1 MRFKISKASDFCYEE
16 YKEINTLEELIEF
29 TKTCHKGQS
38 IILEWH
44 DESER
49 RPWHDESK
57 EYIPEITIYD
67 DYVE

>member
-1 MRFKISKASDFCYEE
+1 MKFKIEKASDWGYED
-16 YKEINTLEELIEF
+16 YKEINTLEELLEF

-38 IILEWH
+38 VILEWH

-49 RPWHDESK
+49 TKHSPENK
-57 EYIPEITIYD
+57 ELIPVITIYD

>member
-1 MRFKISKASDFCYEE
+1 MRFKISKASDFGYEE

-49 RPWHDESK
+49 EPWHDESE